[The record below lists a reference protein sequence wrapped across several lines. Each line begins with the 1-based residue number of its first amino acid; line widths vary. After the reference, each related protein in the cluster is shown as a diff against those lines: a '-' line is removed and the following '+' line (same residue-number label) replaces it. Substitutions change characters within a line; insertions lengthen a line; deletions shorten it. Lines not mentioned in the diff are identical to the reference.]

1 MNQLLFPL
9 FLTLLTTPTRST
21 FSPFSVAAYLP
32 EWRYEGAHWDIIAQ
46 HTTHLILFSLEISAT
61 GDITALD
68 RFPRP
73 ALFKEARA
81 ATKKHGCK
89 LLICFGGNGRSSGF
103 SPMTRSSSA
112 RRTFLSNLQ
121 TFLTEHDLD
130 GVDYNWE
137 YPGYQF
143 GRGYMPDDEVDKDY
157 AGLLALVKETREL
170 LGDKVTMT
178 MSYYPDGRQESLL
191 VKLNAP
197 KFVDLFHAMAYDAGG
212 EHSTMELFRKAT
224 TQGEKIFGGY
234 QAKVTIGLP
243 FYGRSIK
250 NGDWKSYEDLQKDN
264 ALVLSQNKVGDQYF
278 NGVKMIRKKVRHA
291 IERGMGGVMIWE
303 VGQDCRVQ
311 EKKTGDVIHVQTCKS
326 SKNSSLLLAITNEIL
341 LLQKEQ
347 NVEGS
352 SDVRVDKEE
361 EKEKGKLEKSGG
373 TSEEL

>member
-1 MNQLLFPL
+1 M
-9 FLTLLTTPTRST
+9 
-21 FSPFSVAAYLP
+21 
-32 EWRYEGAHWDIIAQ
+32 
-46 HTTHLILFSLEISAT
+46 
-61 GDITALD
+61 
-68 RFPRP
+68 
-73 ALFKEARA
+73 
-81 ATKKHGCK
+81 
-89 LLICFGGNGRSSGF
+89 
-103 SPMTRSSSA
+103 
-112 RRTFLSNLQ
+112 
-121 TFLTEHDLD
+121 D

-212 EHSTMELFRKAT
+212 EHSTMELFQKAT
-224 TQGEKIFGGY
+224 TQGEKLFGGGGQQGSTDY

-326 SKNSSLLLAITNEIL
+326 KKNSLLLAITNEIL